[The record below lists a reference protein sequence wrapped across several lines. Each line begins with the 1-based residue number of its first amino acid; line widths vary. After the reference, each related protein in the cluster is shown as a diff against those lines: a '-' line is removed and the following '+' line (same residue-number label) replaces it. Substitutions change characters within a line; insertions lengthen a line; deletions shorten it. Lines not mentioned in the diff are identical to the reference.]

1 MLLQKSFGHPPFFLP
16 RGPRQS
22 PWLGA
27 APVWYIDFMEQPPP
41 LTEAERTWAAVAHLA
56 LLALWNMV
64 RGALAA
70 GKGESYAY
78 ALILRLVP

>member
-1 MLLQKSFGHPPFFLP
+1 MHRPLGKREP
-16 RGPRQS
+16 R
-22 PWLGA
+22 
-27 APVWYIDFMEQPPP
+27 APLFMEQPPP
-41 LTEAERTWAAVAHLA
+41 LTEAERTWAVVAHLA